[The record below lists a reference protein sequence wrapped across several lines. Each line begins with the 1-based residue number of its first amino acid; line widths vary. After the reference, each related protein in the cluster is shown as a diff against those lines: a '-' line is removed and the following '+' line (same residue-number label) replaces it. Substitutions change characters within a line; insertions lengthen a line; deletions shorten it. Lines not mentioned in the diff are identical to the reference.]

1 MRRTEEMLNAEIK
14 SKIDKLWNN
23 FWSGGISN
31 PLTVIEQISYL
42 LFIKRLDDI
51 DNANEKRAN
60 RIGRPFKSLFME
72 LTEKLKADGKF
83 EADFSWELL
92 KWSQFK
98 HLEVEKMFE
107 VVSQKVFP
115 FIKSMGGEESS
126 FTAEMKDA
134 VFMIPK
140 PSLLQESV
148 RLIDGINMDDADT
161 KGDLYEYLLSKLA
174 TSGVNGQFRTP
185 RHIIRMMVEL
195 MDPSAEDKICDPACG
210 TAGFLINSL
219 EYILEKYTRPESVF
233 TDEEGNLHNRIG
245 DMMSSEE
252 WEHFRTQM
260 FYGFDFD
267 PSMVRIASMNLMLHS
282 IDNPHIRQ
290 MDALS
295 KRYEEENKYT
305 LVLAN
310 PPFKGSIDAGDINPS
325 LAKGAKTTK
334 TELLFMKL
342 INRILDLGGRCAVIV
357 PDGVLFGSTKAHKD
371 IRKTLVEENALEGVI
386 SMPSGVFKPYAGV
399 STAVLLFTKGG
410 ETKKVWFYDMQ
421 SDGYSLDDKRN
432 KLDNDGDIPDIIEKW
447 RAIKKDNTLEPAKED
462 KWFWVEKEE
471 IVNNDYDL
479 SINKY
484 KEIEYEE
491 VIYEKPEVIL
501 DKIETLEKSILEDIA
516 AIKGMVK

>member
-1 MRRTEEMLNAEIK
+1 MLHTEIK

-51 DNANEKRAN
+51 DTTNEKMAN
-60 RIGRPFKSLFME
+60 RMGKPFKSLFME
-72 LTEKLKADGKF
+72 LSEKLKKENKIKD
-83 EADFSWELL
+83 DSNWELL

-219 EYILEKYTRPESVF
+219 EYILEKYTRSESVF
-233 TDEEGNLHNRIG
+233 TDEEGNIHNRIG
-245 DMMSSEE
+245 DMMSPKD
-252 WEHFRTQM
+252 WDHFKKDM

-267 PSMVRIASMNLMLHS
+267 ASMVRIASMNLMLHS
-282 IDNPHIRQ
+282 IDDPNVRQ
-290 MDALS
+290 MDSLS

-310 PPFKGSIDAGDINPS
+310 PPFKGSIDKEDINPS
-325 LAKGAKTTK
+325 LLKGAKTTK
-334 TELLFMKL
+334 TELLFIKL

-371 IRKTLVEENALEGVI
+371 IRKNLVEENQLEGVI

-410 ETKKVWFYDMQ
+410 ETNKVWFYDME

-432 KLDNDGDIPDIIEKW
+432 KLDTDGDIPDIIEKW
-447 RAIKKDNTLEPAKED
+447 RDIKKDNTLEPSKED
-462 KWFWVEKEE
+462 RWFWVEKEE
-471 IVNNDYDL
+471 IAGNDYDL

-491 VIYEKPEVIL
+491 VVYEKPEVIL
-501 DKIETLEKSILEDIA
+501 ERIEILEKSILENIA
-516 AIKGMVK
+516 ELKGMVK

>member
-1 MRRTEEMLNAEIK
+1 MLGIDTK

-51 DNANEKRAN
+51 DNAKEKRAN
-60 RIGRPFKSLFME
+60 RIGKPHRSLFMD
-72 LTEKLKADGKF
+72 LSEKLKEEKKLDK
-83 EADFSWELL
+83 DFNWELL

-98 HLEVEKMFE
+98 HLDVNEMFN
-107 VVSQKVFP
+107 VVSQNVFLA
-115 FIKSMGGEESS
+115 IKSMGGENSS

-140 PSLLQESV
+140 ASLLQESV

-195 MDPSAEDKICDPACG
+195 MDPSSEDKICDPACG

-233 TDEEGNLHNRIG
+233 TDEEGNLHNKIG

-252 WEHFRTQM
+252 WDHFKTEM

-267 PSMVRIASMNLMLHS
+267 PSMVRIASMNLMSHS
-282 IDNPHIRQ
+282 IDNPNIRQ
-290 MDALS
+290 LDTLS
-295 KRYEEENKYT
+295 KNYEEESKYT

-310 PPFKGSIDAGDINPS
+310 PPFKGSIDANDINAA
-325 LAKGAKTTK
+325 LNKGAKTTK

-371 IRKTLVEENALEGVI
+371 IRKNLVEENSLEGVI

-399 STAVLLFTKGG
+399 STAILLFTKGG
-410 ETKKVWFYDMQ
+410 ETNRVWFYDME
-421 SDGYSLDDKRN
+421 SDGFSLDDKRN

-447 RAIKKDNTLEPAKED
+447 RAIKKDNSIEPTKED
-462 KWFWVEKEE
+462 KWFWVAKKE
-471 IVNNDYDL
+471 IAGNGYDL

-491 VIYEKPEVIL
+491 VVYEKPEVIL
-501 DKIETLEKSILEDIA
+501 EKIEILEKSILEDIA
-516 AIKGMVK
+516 ELKGMVK

>member
-1 MRRTEEMLNAEIK
+1 MLSAEIK
-14 SKIDKLWNN
+14 SKIDKLWNS

-31 PLTVIEQISYL
+31 PLTVVEQISYL

-51 DNANEKRAN
+51 DNFNKRKAN
-60 RIGRPFKSLFME
+60 RLEKPYKSIFMN
-72 LTEKLKADGKF
+72 LTEKLKEEGKI
-83 EADFSWELL
+83 EEDFNYELL
-92 KWSQFK
+92 KWREFK
-98 HLEVEKMFE
+98 HLDVFEMFDI
-107 VVSQKVFP
+107 VSQKVFLA
-115 FIKSMGGEESS
+115 IKSMGGEDSS
-126 FTAEMKDA
+126 FTSEMKDA
-134 VFMIPK
+134 VFMVPK

-161 KGDLYEYLLSKLA
+161 KGDLYEYLLSKLS

-195 MDPSAEDKICDPACG
+195 MDPTSEDKICDPACG

-219 EYILEKYTRPESVF
+219 EYILEKYTNPESVF
-233 TDEEGNLHNRIG
+233 IDEDGVLQNRIG
-245 DMMSSEE
+245 DMLTKDE
-252 WEHFRTQM
+252 WENFKSEM

-282 IDNPHIRQ
+282 IDNPNIRQ
-290 MDALS
+290 MDTLS
-295 KRYEEENKYT
+295 KIYEEENKYT
-305 LVLAN
+305 IVLAN
-310 PPFKGSIDAGDINPS
+310 PPFKGSVDKEDINAK
-325 LAKGAKTTK
+325 LVKGAKTTK

-357 PDGVLFGSTKAHKD
+357 PDGVLFGSTKAHKE

-410 ETKKVWFYDMQ
+410 ETNKVWFYDME
-421 SDGYSLDDKRN
+421 SDGFSLDDKRN
-432 KLDNDGDIPDIIEKW
+432 KLDKDGDIPDIIEKW
-447 RAIKKDNTLEPAKED
+447 REIKKDKGVEPTKED

-471 IVNNDYDL
+471 IVENGYDL

-491 VIYEKPEVIL
+491 VVYDAPSVIL
-501 DKIETLEKSILEDIA
+501 DRIESLEKSILEEIA
-516 AIKGMVK
+516 IIREMVK

>member
-1 MRRTEEMLNAEIK
+1 MLNADTK

-42 LFIKRLDDI
+42 LFIKRLDDV
-51 DNANEKRAN
+51 DNANEKMAN
-60 RIGRPFKSLFME
+60 RIGRPFESLFI
-72 LTEKLKADGKF
+72 KLAQNLKKDGKI
-83 EADFSWELL
+83 EEDFNWELL

-98 HLEVEKMFE
+98 HLEVENMFD

-115 FIKSMGGEESS
+115 AIKSMGEENSS
-126 FTAEMKDA
+126 FTSEMKDA
-134 VFMIPK
+134 VFMVPK

-148 RLIDGINMDDADT
+148 RIIDEINMDDADT

-195 MDPSAEDKICDPACG
+195 MDPSIDDKICDPACG
-210 TAGFLINSL
+210 TAGFLINCI
-219 EYILEKYTRPESVF
+219 EYLLEKYTKPESVF
-233 TDEEGNLHNRIG
+233 TDEDGNVHKRIG
-245 DMMSSEE
+245 DMMSSKE
-252 WEHFRTQM
+252 WDYFKTNM

-267 PSMVRIASMNLMLHS
+267 PSMMRIASMNLMLHS
-282 IDNPHIRQ
+282 IDNPNVKR
-290 MDALS
+290 MDTLS
-295 KRYEEENKYT
+295 KQYEEENKYT

-310 PPFKGSIDAGDINPS
+310 PPFKGSIDAGDISSS

-357 PDGVLFGSTKAHKD
+357 PDGVLFGSTKAHKE
-371 IRKTLVEENALEGVI
+371 IRKKLVEENDLEGVI

-399 STAVLLFTKGG
+399 STAVLMFTKGG
-410 ETKKVWFYDMQ
+410 ETNKVWFYDMQ
-421 SDGYSLDDKRN
+421 SDGFSLDDKRT
-432 KLDNDGDIPDIIEKW
+432 KLENDGDIPDIIEKW
-447 RAIKKDNTLEPAKED
+447 RDAKSDKTLEPSKDD
-462 KWFWVEKEE
+462 KWFWVEKED
-471 IVNNDYDL
+471 IAQNDYDL

-484 KEIEYEE
+484 KKIEYEE
-491 VIYEKPEVIL
+491 VKYEKPEVIL
-501 DKIETLEKSILEDIA
+501 NKIEELEKDILKDVAE
-516 AIKGMVK
+516 IKGMVK

>member
-1 MRRTEEMLNAEIK
+1 MLNADIK

-51 DNANEKRAN
+51 DNANEKKAN
-60 RIGRPFKSLFME
+60 RIGRPYTSIFQEE
-72 LTEKLKADGKF
+72 LM
-83 EADFSWELL
+83 
-92 KWSQFK
+92 KWSEFK
-98 HLEVEKMFE
+98 HLDVNEMFDI
-107 VVSQKVFP
+107 VSQKVFP
-115 FIKSMGGEESS
+115 FIKSMGGEKSS

-195 MDPSAEDKICDPACG
+195 MDPTSEDKICDPACG

-233 TDEEGNLHNRIG
+233 TDEEGNLYNKIG
-245 DMMSSEE
+245 DMMTSEE
-252 WEHFRTQM
+252 WEHFKTEM

-267 PSMVRIASMNLMLHS
+267 PSMVRIASMNLMLHG
-282 IDNPHIRQ
+282 IDNPNVRQ
-290 MDALS
+290 MDSLS

-305 LVLAN
+305 LILAN
-310 PPFKGSIDAGDINPS
+310 PPFKGSIDAGDINTT
-325 LAKGAKTTK
+325 LVKGAKTTK

-357 PDGVLFGSTKAHKD
+357 PDGVLFGSTKTHKD

-399 STAVLLFTKGG
+399 STAILLFTKGG
-410 ETKKVWFYDMQ
+410 ETNKVWFYDME

-432 KLDNDGDIPDIIEKW
+432 KLDDDGDIPDIIEKW
-447 RAIKKDNTLEPAKED
+447 RAVKKDNTLEPTVKKED

-471 IVNNDYDL
+471 IADNDYDL

-491 VIYEKPEVIL
+491 VVYEKPEVIL
-501 DKIETLEKSILEDIA
+501 DKLETLEKSILEDIA
-516 AIKGMVK
+516 KLKGMVK

>member
-1 MRRTEEMLNAEIK
+1 MLNSRIK

-51 DNANEKRAN
+51 DNAKEKMAN
-60 RIGRPFKSLFME
+60 RIGKPYTSVFP
-72 LTEKLKADGKF
+72 EKLM
-83 EADFSWELL
+83 
-92 KWSQFK
+92 KWSEFK
-98 HLEVEKMFE
+98 HLDVNKMFDM
-107 VVSQKVFP
+107 VSQKVFP
-115 FIKSMGGEESS
+115 FIKNMGGKDSS

-134 VFMIPK
+134 VFMVPK

-148 RLIDGINMDDADT
+148 RIIDGINMEDADT
-161 KGDLYEYLLSKLA
+161 KGDLYEYLLSKLSV
-174 TSGVNGQFRTP
+174 SGVNGQFRTP

-195 MDPSAEDKICDPACG
+195 VDPTAEDRICDPACG

-219 EYILEKYTRPESVF
+219 EYILEKYTKPESVF
-233 TDEEGNLHNRIG
+233 KDEGGIVHRRIG

-252 WEHFRTQM
+252 WEHFRTSM

-282 IDNPHIRQ
+282 IDNPNIVQ
-290 MDALS
+290 SDSLS
-295 KRYEEENKYT
+295 KGYGEENKYT

-310 PPFKGSIDAGDINPS
+310 PPFKGSIDKEDISKS
-325 LAKGAKTTK
+325 LVKGASTKK
-334 TELLFMKL
+334 TELLFIRL

-357 PDGVLFGSTKAHKD
+357 PDGVLFGSTKAHKE
-371 IRKTLVEENALEGVI
+371 IRKNLVENNSLEAVI

-399 STAVLLFTKGG
+399 STAVLMFTKGG
-410 ETKKVWFYDMQ
+410 ETNRVWFYDMTA
-421 SDGYSLDDKRN
+421 DGFSLDDKRN
-432 KLDNDGDIPDIIEKW
+432 PVDDSDIPDIIENW
-447 RAIKKDNTLEPAKED
+447 KKVKSDRTPEPGKED
-462 KWFWVEKEE
+462 KWFWVEKKE
-471 IVNNDYDL
+471 IADNDYDL

-491 VIYEKPEVIL
+491 VEYEKPEVIL
-501 DKIETLEKSILEDIA
+501 NKIETLEKEILNDIA
-516 AIKGMVK
+516 ELKGMVK

>member
-1 MRRTEEMLNAEIK
+1 MLSAEIK
-14 SKIDKLWNN
+14 SKIDRLWNN

-51 DNANEKRAN
+51 DNAKAKRAN
-60 RIGRPFKSLFME
+60 RMEVPYTSLFKE
-72 LTEKLKADGKF
+72 LNEKLIADNKST
-83 EADFSWELL
+83 EDFNYELL
-92 KWSQFK
+92 KWSEFQ
-98 HLEVEKMFE
+98 HLDVNEMFD

-115 FIKSMGGEESS
+115 AIKMLGGAESS

-140 PSLLQESV
+140 ASLLQESV
-148 RLIDGINMDDADT
+148 RLIEGINMDDADT

-195 MDPSAEDKICDPACG
+195 MEPTSEDKICDPACG

-245 DMMSSEE
+245 DMMSNEE
-252 WEHFRTQM
+252 WDHFRKDM

-282 IDNPHIRQ
+282 IDNPNIRQ
-290 MDALS
+290 IDAMS
-295 KRYEEENKYT
+295 KAYDEENKYT

-310 PPFKGSIDAGDINPS
+310 PPFKGSIDANDINPT
-325 LAKGAKTTK
+325 LTKGAKTTK

-357 PDGVLFGSTKAHKD
+357 PDGVLFGSSKAHKD
-371 IRKTLVEENALEGVI
+371 IRKALVEENALEGVI

-399 STAVLLFTKGG
+399 STAILIFTKGG
-410 ETKKVWFYDMQ
+410 ETDKVWFYAMQ
-421 SDGYSLDDKRN
+421 SDGFSLDDKRN

-447 RAIKKDNTLEPAKED
+447 KAIKENNNLEPAKED
-462 KWFWVEKEE
+462 KWFWVDKEE
-471 IVNNDYDL
+471 ILGNDYDL

-491 VIYEKPEVIL
+491 VVYEKPAVIL
-501 DKIETLEKSILEDIA
+501 SKLEELENTILQDISEL
-516 AIKGMVK
+516 KGMVK

>member
-1 MRRTEEMLNAEIK
+1 MLTADIK
-14 SKIDKLWNN
+14 SKIDKLWNG

-60 RIGRPFKSLFME
+60 RTGRSHKSVFEDYFK
-72 LTEKLKADGKF
+72 KLKEEKKL
-83 EADFSWELL
+83 EIDFNWELL
-92 KWSQFK
+92 KWSEFR
-98 HLEVEKMFE
+98 HLDVNEMFDI
-107 VVSQKVFP
+107 VSQKVFP
-115 FIKSMGGEESS
+115 FIKNMGGEESS

-185 RHIIRMMVEL
+185 RHIIRLMVEL
-195 MDPSAEDKICDPACG
+195 MDPTAEDKICDPACG

-219 EYILEKYTRPESVF
+219 EYILEKYTREESVF
-233 TDEEGNLHNRIG
+233 NDEEGNLHNRIG
-245 DMMSSEE
+245 DMMSNEE
-252 WEHFRTQM
+252 WEHFRNDM
-260 FYGFDFD
+260 FYAFDFD

-282 IDNPHIRQ
+282 IDNPNVRQ

-310 PPFKGSIDAGDINPS
+310 PPFKGSIDEADINTTLS
-325 LAKGAKTTK
+325 KGAKTTK

-342 INRILDLGGRCAVIV
+342 INRVLDLGGRCAVIV

-371 IRKTLVEENALEGVI
+371 IRKSLVEENALEGVI

-399 STAVLLFTKGG
+399 STAILLFTKGG
-410 ETKKVWFYDMQ
+410 ETNKVWFYDME

-432 KLDNDGDIPDIIEKW
+432 KYDNDGDIPDIIEKW
-447 RAIKKDNTLEPAKED
+447 RAVKKDNTLDPTKED

-471 IVNNDYDL
+471 IANNDYDL

-491 VIYEKPEVIL
+491 VVYEKPEVIL
-501 DKIETLEKSILEDIA
+501 DKIEALEKSILEDIT

>member
-1 MRRTEEMLNAEIK
+1 MLSAEIK
-14 SKIDKLWNN
+14 SKIDRLWNN

-51 DNANEKRAN
+51 DNAKVKRAN
-60 RIGRPFKSLFME
+60 RMEVPYTSLFKD
-72 LTEKLKADGKF
+72 LNDKLIADNKSTY
-83 EADFSWELL
+83 DFNYELL
-92 KWSQFK
+92 KWSEFQ
-98 HLEVEKMFE
+98 HLDVNEMFD

-115 FIKSMGGEESS
+115 AIKMLGGAESS

-148 RLIDGINMDDADT
+148 RLIEGINMDDADT

-195 MDPSAEDKICDPACG
+195 MDPTSEDKICDPACG

-245 DMMSSEE
+245 DMMSNEE
-252 WEHFRTQM
+252 WDHFRKDM

-282 IDNPHIRQ
+282 IDNPNIRQ
-290 MDALS
+290 IDAMS
-295 KRYEEENKYT
+295 KAYDEENKYT

-310 PPFKGSIDAGDINPS
+310 PPFKGSIDANDINPT
-325 LAKGAKTTK
+325 LTKGAKTTK

-357 PDGVLFGSTKAHKD
+357 PDGVLFGSSKAHKD
-371 IRKTLVEENALEGVI
+371 IRKALVEENALEGVI

-399 STAVLLFTKGG
+399 STAILIFTKAG
-410 ETKKVWFYDMQ
+410 ETDKVWFYDMQ
-421 SDGYSLDDKRN
+421 SDGFSLDDKRN

-447 RAIKKDNTLEPAKED
+447 KAIKENNNLEPAKED
-462 KWFWVEKEE
+462 KWFWVGKEE
-471 IVNNDYDL
+471 ISGNDYDL

-491 VIYEKPEVIL
+491 VVYEKPAVIL
-501 DKIETLEKSILEDIA
+501 SKLEELENSILQDVESL
-516 AIKGMVK
+516 KGMVK

>member
-1 MRRTEEMLNAEIK
+1 MLNADIK

-51 DNANEKRAN
+51 DNANEKKAN
-60 RIGRPFKSLFME
+60 RMGRAYTSIFPEE
-72 LTEKLKADGKF
+72 LM
-83 EADFSWELL
+83 
-92 KWSQFK
+92 KWSEFK
-98 HLEVEKMFE
+98 HLDVNEMFE
-107 VVSQKVFP
+107 LVSQKVFP

-148 RLIDGINMDDADT
+148 RLIDGINMDDVDT

-195 MDPSAEDKICDPACG
+195 MDPSSEDKICDPACG
-210 TAGFLINSL
+210 TAGFLISSL

-233 TDEEGNLHNRIG
+233 TDEEGNLYNKIG
-245 DMMSSEE
+245 DMMTSEE
-252 WEHFRTQM
+252 WKYFKTEM

-282 IDNPHIRQ
+282 IDNPNVRQ
-290 MDALS
+290 MDSLS

-310 PPFKGSIDAGDINPS
+310 PPFKGSVDKGDINPT
-325 LAKGAKTTK
+325 LVKGAKTTK
-334 TELLFMKL
+334 TELLYMKL

-357 PDGVLFGSTKAHKD
+357 PDGVLFGSTKAHKE
-371 IRKTLVEENALEGVI
+371 IRRTLVEENALEGVI

-399 STAVLLFTKGG
+399 STAILLFTKGG
-410 ETKKVWFYDMQ
+410 ETNKVWFYDME

-432 KLDNDGDIPDIIEKW
+432 KLDDDGDIPDIIEKW
-447 RAIKKDNTLEPAKED
+447 RAIKKDNTLESTKED

-471 IVNNDYDL
+471 IADNDYDL

-491 VIYEKPEVIL
+491 VVYEKPEVIL
-501 DKIETLEKSILEDIA
+501 DKIETLEKLILEDIA
-516 AIKGMVK
+516 ELKGMVK

>member
-1 MRRTEEMLNAEIK
+1 MLSADIK

-51 DNANEKRAN
+51 DDANEKRSN
-60 RIGRPFKSLFME
+60 RIQKSYTSIFPEE
-72 LTEKLKADGKF
+72 LM
-83 EADFSWELL
+83 
-92 KWSQFK
+92 KWSEFR
-98 HLEVEKMFE
+98 HLDVNDMFNI
-107 VVSQKVFP
+107 VSQKVFP

-161 KGDLYEYLLSKLA
+161 KGDLYEYLLSKLS

-195 MDPSAEDKICDPACG
+195 MDPSCEDKICDPACG

-233 TDEEGNLHNRIG
+233 TDEEGHVHNRIG
-245 DMMSSEE
+245 DMMSNEE
-252 WEHFRTQM
+252 WEHFRSEM

-282 IDNPHIRQ
+282 LDNPNVIQ

-305 LVLAN
+305 LILAN
-310 PPFKGSIDAGDINPS
+310 PPFKGSIDEGDINAT
-325 LAKGAKTTK
+325 LVKGSKTTK

-357 PDGVLFGSTKAHKD
+357 PDGVLFGSTKAHKE

-410 ETKKVWFYDMQ
+410 ETNKVWFYDME
-421 SDGYSLDDKRN
+421 SDGFSLDDKRN

-447 RAIKKDNTLEPAKED
+447 REVKKDSSIEPTKED
-462 KWFWVEKEE
+462 KWFWVEKED
-471 IVNNDYDL
+471 ITSNDYDL
-479 SINKY
+479 LINKY

-491 VIYEKPEVIL
+491 VVYEKPEVIL
-501 DKIETLEKSILEDIA
+501 NKLEELEKSILGDIA
-516 AIKGMVK
+516 ELKGMVK

>member
-1 MRRTEEMLNAEIK
+1 MLNAEIK
-14 SKIDKLWNN
+14 GKIDRLWNN

-60 RIGRPFKSLFME
+60 RIGRPFKSLFTD
-72 LTEKLKADGKF
+72 LTEKLKENGKV
-83 EADFSWELL
+83 EDNFSPELL

-98 HLEVEKMFE
+98 HLEVEKMFDI
-107 VVSQKVFP
+107 VSQRVFP
-115 FIKSMGGEESS
+115 AIKLMGGEDSS

-148 RLIDGINMDDADT
+148 RIIDGINMDDADT
-161 KGDLYEYLLSKLA
+161 KGELYEYLLSKLSIA
-174 TSGVNGQFRTP
+174 GINGQFRTP
-185 RHIIRMMVEL
+185 RHILRMMVEL
-195 MDPSAEDKICDPACG
+195 MDPSIDDKICDPACG

-219 EYILEKYTRPESVF
+219 EYILEKYTRSESVF
-233 TDEEGNLHNRIG
+233 IDEEGNLHNKIG
-245 DMMSSEE
+245 DMMSDEE
-252 WEHFRTQM
+252 WEHFRTNM

-267 PSMVRIASMNLMLHS
+267 PSMVRISSMNIMLHG
-282 IDNPHIRQ
+282 IDNPNVRQ
-290 MDALS
+290 MDSLS

-305 LVLAN
+305 VVLAN
-310 PPFKGSIDAGDINPS
+310 PPFKGNIDEGDIHPTLS
-325 LAKGAKTTK
+325 KGAKTTK
-334 TELLFMKL
+334 TELLYMKL

-371 IRKTLVEENALEGVI
+371 IRKALVEENALEGVI

-410 ETKKVWFYDMQ
+410 ETNKVWFYDME
-421 SDGYSLDDKRN
+421 SDGFSLDDKRN

-447 RAIKKDNTLEPAKED
+447 RAVNMDKSLEPAKED
-462 KWFWVEKEE
+462 KWFWVEKDE
-471 IVNNDYDL
+471 IVGNDYDL

-491 VIYEKPEVIL
+491 VVYEKPEVIL
-501 DKIETLEKSILEDIA
+501 DRIEQLERSILEDIA
-516 AIKGMVK
+516 ALKEMVK

>member
-1 MRRTEEMLNAEIK
+1 LLSSEIK

-51 DNANEKRAN
+51 DNAAEKRAN
-60 RIGRPFKSLFME
+60 RIGRPYKSLFME
-72 LTEKLKADGKF
+72 LSEKLKEEGKIEKNF
-83 EADFSWELL
+83 NWELL

-98 HLEVEKMFE
+98 HLEVGKMFDI
-107 VVSQKVFP
+107 VSQKVFL

-161 KGDLYEYLLSKLA
+161 KGDLYEYLLSKLS

-210 TAGFLINSL
+210 TAGFLVNSL
-219 EYILEKYTRPESVF
+219 EYILEKYTKPESRF
-233 TDEEGNLHNRIG
+233 TDEEGNRHHRIG
-245 DMMSSEE
+245 DMMSNEE
-252 WEHFRTQM
+252 WEHFRTNM

-282 IDNPHIRQ
+282 IDNPNVRQ
-290 MDALS
+290 KDTLS
-295 KRYEEENKYT
+295 KGYDEENKYT

-310 PPFKGSIDAGDINPS
+310 PPFKGSIDSGDINKT
-325 LAKGAKTTK
+325 LDKGANTTK

-357 PDGVLFGSTKAHKD
+357 PDGVLFGSTKAHKE
-371 IRKTLVEENALEGVI
+371 IRQAIVEENSLEGII

-399 STAVLLFTKGG
+399 STAILLFTKGG
-410 ETKKVWFYDMQ
+410 MTDKVWFYDME
-421 SDGYSLDDKRN
+421 SDGFSLDDKRN
-432 KLDNDGDIPDIIEKW
+432 KLDNDGDIPDIIKSW
-447 RAIKKDNTLEPAKED
+447 RAIKKDNSLEPGKDD
-462 KWFWVEKEE
+462 KWFWVDKEK
-471 IVNNDYDL
+471 IAANDYDL

-491 VIYEKPEVIL
+491 VQYEKPEVIL
-501 DKIETLEKSILEDIA
+501 AKIEALELEILKDIA
-516 AIKGMVK
+516 ELKGMVK

>member
-1 MRRTEEMLNAEIK
+1 MLHTEIK

-51 DNANEKRAN
+51 DTTNEKMAN
-60 RIGRPFKSLFME
+60 RMGKPFKSLFME
-72 LTEKLKADGKF
+72 LSEKLKKENKIKD
-83 EADFSWELL
+83 DSNWELL

-219 EYILEKYTRPESVF
+219 EYILEKYTRSESVF
-233 TDEEGNLHNRIG
+233 TDEEGNIHNRIG
-245 DMMSSEE
+245 DMMSPKD
-252 WEHFRTQM
+252 WDHFKKDM

-267 PSMVRIASMNLMLHS
+267 ASMVRIASMNLMLHS
-282 IDNPHIRQ
+282 IDDPNVRQ
-290 MDALS
+290 MDSLS

-310 PPFKGSIDAGDINPS
+310 PPFKGSIDKEDINPS
-325 LAKGAKTTK
+325 LLKGAKTTK
-334 TELLFMKL
+334 TELLFIKL

-371 IRKTLVEENALEGVI
+371 IRKNLVEENQLEGVI

-410 ETKKVWFYDMQ
+410 ETNKVWFYDME

-432 KLDNDGDIPDIIEKW
+432 KLDTDGDIPDIIEKW
-447 RAIKKDNTLEPAKED
+447 RDIKKDNTLEPSKED
-462 KWFWVEKEE
+462 RWFWVEKEE
-471 IVNNDYDL
+471 IAGNDYDL

-501 DKIETLEKSILEDIA
+501 EKIEALEKSILEDIA
-516 AIKGMVK
+516 ELKGMVK

>member
-1 MRRTEEMLNAEIK
+1 MLNSETK

-51 DNANEKRAN
+51 DNTNEKRAN
-60 RIGRPFKSLFME
+60 RIGKAFTSVFPEE
-72 LTEKLKADGKF
+72 LM
-83 EADFSWELL
+83 
-92 KWSQFK
+92 KWSNFK
-98 HLEVEKMFE
+98 HLDVNEMFDI
-107 VVSQKVFP
+107 VAQKVFP
-115 FIKSMGGEESS
+115 FIKTMGGENSS
-126 FTAEMKDA
+126 FTTEMKDA

-148 RLIDGINMDDADT
+148 RIIDGINMEDADT

-174 TSGVNGQFRTP
+174 VSGVNGQFRTP

-195 MDPSAEDKICDPACG
+195 MNPCAEDKICDPACG
-210 TAGFLINSL
+210 TAGFLVSSL
-219 EYILEKYTRPESVF
+219 EYILEKYTKPESIF
-233 TDEEGNLHNRIG
+233 TDEEGVVHNKIG

-252 WEHFRTQM
+252 WEHFRTSM

-282 IDNPHIRQ
+282 IDNPNMVQ
-290 MDALS
+290 NDTLS

-310 PPFKGSIDAGDINPS
+310 PPFKGSIDKGDISKS
-325 LAKGAKTTK
+325 LAAGASTTK

-371 IRKTLVEENALEGVI
+371 IRKNLIENNALEGVI

-399 STAVLLFTKGG
+399 STAVLMFTKGG
-410 ETKKVWFYDMQ
+410 ETEKVWFYDMTA
-421 SDGYSLDDKRN
+421 DGFSLDDKRN
-432 KLDNDGDIPDIIEKW
+432 PIDDSDIPNIIESWKKV
-447 RAIKKDNTLEPAKED
+447 KKDKGLEPVKED
-462 KWFWVEKEE
+462 KWFWVEKEQITE
-471 IVNNDYDL
+471 NDYDL

-491 VIYEKPEVIL
+491 VVYEKPEVIL
-501 DKIETLEKSILEDIA
+501 DKIEALEKKILRNIDEL
-516 AIKGMVK
+516 KGMVK

>member
-1 MRRTEEMLNAEIK
+1 MLSADIK

-60 RIGRPFKSLFME
+60 RISRPYNSIFPEE
-72 LTEKLKADGKF
+72 LM
-83 EADFSWELL
+83 
-92 KWSQFK
+92 KWSEFRY
-98 HLEVEKMFE
+98 LDVNEMFDI
-107 VVSQKVFP
+107 VSQKVFP
-115 FIKSMGGEESS
+115 FIKNMGGEESS

-140 PSLLQESV
+140 ASLLQESV

-195 MDPSAEDKICDPACG
+195 MDPSSEDKICDPACG

-219 EYILEKYTRPESVF
+219 EYILEKYTNPDSVF
-233 TDEEGNLHNRIG
+233 TDEEGTLHNRIG
-245 DMMSSEE
+245 DMMTPEE
-252 WEHFRTQM
+252 WERFRTEM

-282 IDNPHIRQ
+282 IDNPNVRQ
-290 MDALS
+290 MDTMS
-295 KRYEEENKYT
+295 KAYEEENKYT

-310 PPFKGSIDAGDINPS
+310 PPFKGSIDAGDINPT

-371 IRKTLVEENALEGVI
+371 IRQSLVEQNALEGVI

-410 ETKKVWFYDMQ
+410 ETNRVWFYDMQ
-421 SDGYSLDDKRN
+421 SDGFTLDDKRN

-447 RAIKKDNTLEPAKED
+447 RAIKKDNTIEPTKED

-471 IVNNDYDL
+471 IAKSGYDL

-491 VIYEKPEVIL
+491 VVYEKPEVIL
-501 DKIETLEKSILEDIA
+501 EKIEALEKSILEDIA
-516 AIKGMVK
+516 VIKGMVK

>member
-1 MRRTEEMLNAEIK
+1 MLNSRIK

-51 DNANEKRAN
+51 DNAKEKMAN
-60 RIGRPFKSLFME
+60 RIGKPYTSVFP
-72 LTEKLKADGKF
+72 EKLM
-83 EADFSWELL
+83 
-92 KWSQFK
+92 KWSEFK
-98 HLEVEKMFE
+98 HLDVNKMFDM
-107 VVSQKVFP
+107 VSQKVFP
-115 FIKSMGGEESS
+115 FIKNMGGKNSS

-134 VFMIPK
+134 VFMVPK

-148 RLIDGINMDDADT
+148 RIIDGINMEDADT
-161 KGDLYEYLLSKLA
+161 KGDLYEYLLSKLSV
-174 TSGVNGQFRTP
+174 SGVNGQFRTP

-195 MDPSAEDKICDPACG
+195 VDPTAEDRICDPACG

-219 EYILEKYTRPESVF
+219 EYILEKYTKPESVF
-233 TDEEGNLHNRIG
+233 KDEGGIVHRRIG

-252 WEHFRTQM
+252 WEHFRTSM

-282 IDNPHIRQ
+282 IDNPNIVQ
-290 MDALS
+290 SDSLS
-295 KRYEEENKYT
+295 KRYGEENKYT

-310 PPFKGSIDAGDINPS
+310 PPFKGSIDKEDISKS
-325 LAKGAKTTK
+325 LVKGASTKK
-334 TELLFMKL
+334 TELLFIRL

-357 PDGVLFGSTKAHKD
+357 PDGVLFGSTKAHKE
-371 IRKTLVEENALEGVI
+371 IRKNLVENNSLEAVI

-399 STAVLLFTKGG
+399 STAVLMFTKGG
-410 ETKKVWFYDMQ
+410 ETNRVWFYDMTA
-421 SDGYSLDDKRN
+421 DGFSLDDKRN
-432 KLDNDGDIPDIIEKW
+432 PVDDSDIPDIIENW
-447 RAIKKDNTLEPAKED
+447 KKVKSDRTPEPGKED
-462 KWFWVEKEE
+462 KWFWVEKKE
-471 IVNNDYDL
+471 IADNDYDL

-491 VIYEKPEVIL
+491 VEYEKPEVIL
-501 DKIETLEKSILEDIA
+501 NKIETLEKEILNDIA
-516 AIKGMVK
+516 ELKGMVK

>member
-1 MRRTEEMLNAEIK
+1 MLSSDIK

-60 RIGRPFKSLFME
+60 RIGKSFKSLFME
-72 LTEKLKADGKF
+72 LSEKLKEEGKLNN
-83 EADFSWELL
+83 DFNWELL

-98 HLEVEKMFE
+98 HLEVEKMFD
-107 VVSQKVFP
+107 VVSQKVFL

-195 MDPSAEDKICDPACG
+195 TDPSAEDKICDPACG

-219 EYILEKYTRPESVF
+219 EYILEKYTRPENVF
-233 TDEEGNLHNRIG
+233 TDEEGTVHNRIG
-245 DMMSSEE
+245 DMMNSEE
-252 WEHFRTQM
+252 WEHFRKEM

-282 IDNPHIRQ
+282 IDNPNVRQ
-290 MDALS
+290 MDSLS
-295 KRYEEENKYT
+295 KRYEEESKYT

-310 PPFKGSIDAGDINPS
+310 PPFKGSIDAGDINPT
-325 LAKGAKTTK
+325 LTKGAKTTK

-371 IRKTLVEENALEGVI
+371 IRKTLVEENALEGII

-399 STAVLLFTKGG
+399 STAILMFTKGG
-410 ETKKVWFYDMQ
+410 ETNKVWFYDME

-432 KLDNDGDIPDIIEKW
+432 KLDNNGDIPDIIEKW

-462 KWFWVEKEE
+462 KWFWVDKEE
-471 IVNNDYDL
+471 IAQNDYDL

-491 VIYEKPEVIL
+491 VVYEKPEVIL
-501 DKIETLEKSILEDIA
+501 EKIETLEKSILEDIA
-516 AIKGMVK
+516 ALKGMVK

>member
-1 MRRTEEMLNAEIK
+1 MLSADIK
-14 SKIDKLWNN
+14 SKIDKLWNG

-51 DNANEKRAN
+51 DNASEKRAN
-60 RIGRPFKSLFME
+60 RIGRPYKSVFKE
-72 LTEKLKADGKF
+72 HCEKLKEENKIETSF
-83 EADFSWELL
+83 NWELL

-98 HLEVEKMFE
+98 HLEVEKMFD

-134 VFMIPK
+134 VFMVPK

-195 MDPSAEDKICDPACG
+195 MDPTSEDRICDPACG
-210 TAGFLINSL
+210 TAGFVINSL
-219 EYILEKYTRPESVF
+219 EYILEKYTRAESVF
-233 TDEEGNLHNRIG
+233 TDEEGSLHNKIG
-245 DMMSSEE
+245 DMMSNEE
-252 WEHFRTQM
+252 WEHFRNDM

-267 PSMVRIASMNLMLHS
+267 PSMVRIASMNMMLHS
-282 IDNPHIRQ
+282 IDNPNVRQ
-290 MDALS
+290 MDAMS

-310 PPFKGSIDAGDINPS
+310 PPFKGSIDEGDINPT

-371 IRKTLVEENALEGVI
+371 IRRNLVEDNALEGVI

-399 STAVLLFTKGG
+399 STAILMFTKGG
-410 ETKKVWFYDMQ
+410 ETNKVWFYDMQ
-421 SDGYSLDDKRN
+421 SDGFSLDDKRN

-447 RAIKKDNTLEPAKED
+447 RAIKKDNTLESTKED
-462 KWFWVEKEE
+462 KWFWVEKED
-471 IVNNDYDL
+471 IVGNGYDL

-501 DKIETLEKSILEDIA
+501 DKIEALEKSILEDIA
-516 AIKGMVK
+516 ELKGMVK

>member
-1 MRRTEEMLNAEIK
+1 MLSSEIK

-51 DNANEKRAN
+51 DNVNEKRAN
-60 RIGRPFKSLFME
+60 RIGRAYKSIFPEE
-72 LTEKLKADGKF
+72 LM
-83 EADFSWELL
+83 
-92 KWSQFK
+92 KWSEFR
-98 HLEVEKMFE
+98 HLDVNEMFDI
-107 VVSQKVFP
+107 VSQKVFP
-115 FIKSMGGEESS
+115 FIKNMGGEESS
-126 FTAEMKDA
+126 FTAEMRDA

-174 TSGVNGQFRTP
+174 ISGVNGQFRTP

-195 MDPSAEDKICDPACG
+195 MDPSCEDKICDPACG
-210 TAGFLINSL
+210 TAGFLINSI
-219 EYILEKYTRPESVF
+219 EYILEKYTNPDSVF

-245 DMMSSEE
+245 DMMTPEE
-252 WEHFRTQM
+252 WEHFRTEM

-267 PSMVRIASMNLMLHS
+267 PSMVRIASMNLMIHS
-282 IDNPHIRQ
+282 IDNPNVRQ
-290 MDALS
+290 MDSLS

-310 PPFKGSIDAGDINPS
+310 PPFKGNIDAGDINPT

-334 TELLFMKL
+334 TELLYMKL

-371 IRKTLVEENALEGVI
+371 IRKSLVEENALEGVI

-399 STAVLLFTKGG
+399 STAILIFTKGG
-410 ETKKVWFYDMQ
+410 ETNKVWFYDMQ
-421 SDGYSLDDKRN
+421 SDGFSLDDKRT
-432 KLDNDGDIPDIIEKW
+432 KLDTDGDIPDIIEKW
-447 RAIKKDNTLEPAKED
+447 RAIKKDNSIEPTKED
-462 KWFWVEKEE
+462 KWFWVEKGD
-471 IVNNDYDL
+471 IANNDYDL

-491 VIYEKPEVIL
+491 VVYDAPMVIF
-501 DKIETLEKSILEDIA
+501 DRIQELEKDIVLGLDELKRM
-516 AIKGMVK
+516 IEG

>member
-1 MRRTEEMLNAEIK
+1 MLNAEIK
-14 SKIDKLWNN
+14 SKIDKLWNG

-60 RIGRPFKSLFME
+60 RIGRPHSSTFKE
-72 LTEKLKADGKF
+72 LNHKLNEKNNDENSNF
-83 EADFSWELL
+83 NWELL
-92 KWSQFK
+92 KWSNFK

-115 FIKSMGGEESS
+115 AIKLMGGEKSS

-140 PSLLQESV
+140 SSLLQESV
-148 RLIDGINMDDADT
+148 RIIDGINMDDADT

-195 MDPSAEDKICDPACG
+195 MDPTSEDKICDPACG

-219 EYILEKYTRPESVF
+219 EYILEKYTRPESIF
-233 TDEEGNLHNRIG
+233 KDEEGILHNRIG
-245 DMMSSEE
+245 DMMSNEE
-252 WEHFRTQM
+252 WEHFRNDM
-260 FYGFDFD
+260 FYAFDFD

-282 IDNPHIRQ
+282 IDNPNVRQ
-290 MDALS
+290 MDAMS

-310 PPFKGSIDAGDINPS
+310 PPFKGSIDENDINPT

-371 IRKTLVEENALEGVI
+371 IRKNLVEENALEGVI

-399 STAVLLFTKGG
+399 STAILIFTKGG
-410 ETKKVWFYDMQ
+410 ETNKVWFYDMQ
-421 SDGYSLDDKRN
+421 SDGFSLDDKRN
-432 KLDNDGDIPDIIEKW
+432 KLDDDGDIPDIIKKW
-447 RAIKKDNTLEPAKED
+447 KAIKVDKTIEPTKED
-462 KWFWVEKEE
+462 KWFWVDKDK
-471 IVNNDYDL
+471 IASNGYDL

-484 KEIEYEE
+484 KEVEYEE
-491 VIYEKPEVIL
+491 VAYDAPSI
-501 DKIETLEKSILEDIA
+501 ILERIESLEEE
-516 AIKGMVK
+516 ITQGLKKLKVMLEV

>member
-1 MRRTEEMLNAEIK
+1 MLSADIK
-14 SKIDKLWNN
+14 SKIDKLWNG

-51 DNANEKRAN
+51 DNAGERRAN
-60 RIGRPFKSLFME
+60 RTGRPYKSLFMDAS
-72 LTEKLKADGKF
+72 EKLKEEGKIA
-83 EADFSWELL
+83 ADFNSELL

-98 HLEVEKMFE
+98 HLEVEKMFD

-126 FTAEMKDA
+126 FTAEMRDA
-134 VFMIPK
+134 VFMVPK

-148 RLIDGINMDDADT
+148 RLIDGINMDDSDT
-161 KGDLYEYLLSKLA
+161 KGDLYEYLLSKLS

-195 MDPSAEDKICDPACG
+195 MNPTSEDKICDPACG

-219 EYILEKYTRPESVF
+219 EYILEKYTKPESVF
-233 TDEEGNLHNRIG
+233 TDEEGTLHNRIG
-245 DMMSSEE
+245 DMMTSRE
-252 WEHFRTQM
+252 WEHFRTEM
-260 FYGFDFD
+260 FYAFDFD

-282 IDNPHIRQ
+282 IDNPNVRQ
-290 MDALS
+290 MDSLS

-310 PPFKGSIDAGDINPS
+310 PPFKGSIDEGDINPTLS
-325 LAKGAKTTK
+325 KGEKTTK
-334 TELLFMKL
+334 TELLFIKL

-357 PDGVLFGSTKAHKD
+357 PDGVLFGSTKAHKE
-371 IRKTLVEENALEGVI
+371 IRKNLVEKNALEGVI

-399 STAVLLFTKGG
+399 STAILLFTKGG

-421 SDGYSLDDKRN
+421 SDGFSLDDKRN

-447 RAIKKDNTLEPAKED
+447 RTIKEDNTIEPTKED
-462 KWFWVEKEE
+462 KWFWVRKKE
-471 IVNNDYDL
+471 IVGNDYDL

-491 VIYEKPEVIL
+491 VVYEKPEVIL
-501 DKIETLEKSILEDIA
+501 EKIEELEKSILEDIA
-516 AIKGMVK
+516 VIRGMVK

>member
-1 MRRTEEMLNAEIK
+1 MLSAEIK
-14 SKIDKLWNN
+14 SKIDRLWNN

-51 DNANEKRAN
+51 DNAKAKRAN
-60 RIGRPFKSLFME
+60 RMEVPYTSLFKD
-72 LTEKLKADGKF
+72 LNDKLIADNKSTY
-83 EADFSWELL
+83 DFNYELL
-92 KWSQFK
+92 KWSEFQ
-98 HLEVEKMFE
+98 HLDVNEMFD

-115 FIKSMGGEESS
+115 AIKMLGGTDSS

-148 RLIDGINMDDADT
+148 RLIEGINMDDADT

-195 MDPSAEDKICDPACG
+195 MDPTSEDKICDPACG

-245 DMMSSEE
+245 DMMSNEE
-252 WEHFRTQM
+252 WDHFRKDM

-282 IDNPHIRQ
+282 IDNPNIRQ
-290 MDALS
+290 IDAMS
-295 KRYEEENKYT
+295 KAYDEENKYT

-310 PPFKGSIDAGDINPS
+310 PPFKGSIDANDINPT
-325 LAKGAKTTK
+325 LTKGAKTTK

-357 PDGVLFGSTKAHKD
+357 PDGVLFGSSKAHKD
-371 IRKTLVEENALEGVI
+371 IRKALVEENALEGVI

-399 STAVLLFTKGG
+399 STAILIFTKAG
-410 ETKKVWFYDMQ
+410 ETDKVWFYDMQ
-421 SDGYSLDDKRN
+421 SDGFSLDDKRN

-447 RAIKKDNTLEPAKED
+447 KAIKENNNLEPAKED
-462 KWFWVEKEE
+462 KWFWVGKEE
-471 IVNNDYDL
+471 ILGNDYDL

-491 VIYEKPEVIL
+491 VVYEKPAVIL
-501 DKIETLEKSILEDIA
+501 SKLEELENSILQDVESL
-516 AIKGMVK
+516 KGMVK

>member
-1 MRRTEEMLNAEIK
+1 MLNSEIK

-51 DNANEKRAN
+51 DNSNEKRAN
-60 RIGRPFKSLFME
+60 RIGRPFKSIFPEE
-72 LTEKLKADGKF
+72 LM
-83 EADFSWELL
+83 
-92 KWSQFK
+92 KWSEFK
-98 HLEVEKMFE
+98 HLDVNEMFDI
-107 VVSQKVFP
+107 VSQKVFP

-140 PSLLQESV
+140 ASLLQESI

-185 RHIIRMMVEL
+185 RHIIRMMVEI
-195 MDPSAEDKICDPACG
+195 MDPSSEDKICDPACG

-219 EYILEKYTRPESVF
+219 EYLLEKYTREESIF
-233 TDEEGNLHNRIG
+233 KDEEGILHNRIG
-245 DMMSSEE
+245 DMMSNEE
-252 WEHFRTQM
+252 WEHFRNNM

-267 PSMVRIASMNLMLHS
+267 ASMVRIASMNLMLHS
-282 IDNPHIRQ
+282 IDNPNIRQ
-290 MDALS
+290 MDTLS
-295 KRYEEENKYT
+295 KNFEEESKYT

-310 PPFKGSIDAGDINPS
+310 PPFKGSIDKNDINPT

-334 TELLFMKL
+334 TELLYMKL

-357 PDGVLFGSTKAHKD
+357 PDGVLFGSTKAHKE
-371 IRKTLVEENALEGVI
+371 IRKELVEENALEGVI

-399 STAVLLFTKGG
+399 STAILIFTKGG
-410 ETKKVWFYDMQ
+410 ETNKVWFYDMQ
-421 SDGYSLDDKRN
+421 SDGFSLDDKRT

-447 RAIKKDNTLEPAKED
+447 RAIKKDNTLESTKED
-462 KWFWVEKEE
+462 KWFWVEKQE
-471 IVNNDYDL
+471 IADNDYDL

-491 VIYEKPEVIL
+491 VVYEKPEVIL
-501 DKIETLEKSILEDIA
+501 EKIETLEKSILEDIA
-516 AIKGMVK
+516 VIKGMVK

>member
-1 MRRTEEMLNAEIK
+1 MLSAEIK
-14 SKIDKLWNN
+14 SKIDRLWNN

-51 DNANEKRAN
+51 DNAKAKRAN
-60 RIGRPFKSLFME
+60 RMEVPYTSLFKE
-72 LTEKLKADGKF
+72 LNEKLVADNKST
-83 EADFSWELL
+83 EDFDYELL
-92 KWSQFK
+92 KWSEFQ
-98 HLEVEKMFE
+98 HLDVNEMFD
-107 VVSQKVFP
+107 VVSQKVFHA
-115 FIKSMGGEESS
+115 IKMLGGAESS

-148 RLIDGINMDDADT
+148 RLIEGINMDDSDT

-195 MDPSAEDKICDPACG
+195 MDPTAEDKICDPACG

-245 DMMSSEE
+245 DMMSNEE
-252 WEHFRTQM
+252 WEHFRTDM

-282 IDNPHIRQ
+282 IDDPNVRQ
-290 MDALS
+290 MDAMS
-295 KRYEEENKYT
+295 KAYDEENKYT

-310 PPFKGSIDAGDINPS
+310 PPFKGSIDANDINPT
-325 LAKGAKTTK
+325 LTKGAKTTK

-371 IRKTLVEENALEGVI
+371 IRKALVEENDLEGVI

-399 STAVLLFTKGG
+399 STAILIFTKGG
-410 ETKKVWFYDMQ
+410 ETDKVWFYDMQ
-421 SDGYSLDDKRN
+421 SDGFSLDDKRN
-432 KLDNDGDIPDIIEKW
+432 KLDNDGDIPNIIERWK
-447 RAIKKDNTLEPAKED
+447 AIKKDNTIEPTKDD
-462 KWFWVEKEE
+462 KWFWVGKEE
-471 IVNNDYDL
+471 IASNEYDL

-484 KEIEYEE
+484 KQVEYEE
-491 VIYEKPEVIL
+491 VVYDAPRVIL
-501 DKIETLEKSILEDIA
+501 ERVENLEVEISKGILEL
-516 AIKGMVK
+516 KGMLEV

>member
-1 MRRTEEMLNAEIK
+1 MLHTEIK

-51 DNANEKRAN
+51 DTTNEKMAN
-60 RIGRPFKSLFME
+60 RMGKPFKSLFME
-72 LTEKLKADGKF
+72 LSEKLKKENKIKD
-83 EADFSWELL
+83 DSNWELL

-219 EYILEKYTRPESVF
+219 EYILEKYTRSESVF
-233 TDEEGNLHNRIG
+233 TDEEGNIHNRIG
-245 DMMSSEE
+245 DMMIPKD
-252 WEHFRTQM
+252 WDHFKKDM

-267 PSMVRIASMNLMLHS
+267 ASMVRIASMNLMLHS
-282 IDNPHIRQ
+282 IDDPNVRQ
-290 MDALS
+290 MDSLS

-310 PPFKGSIDAGDINPS
+310 PPFKGSIDKEDINPS
-325 LAKGAKTTK
+325 LLKGAKTTK
-334 TELLFMKL
+334 TELLFIKL

-371 IRKTLVEENALEGVI
+371 IRKNLVEENQLEGVI

-410 ETKKVWFYDMQ
+410 ETNKVWFYDME

-432 KLDNDGDIPDIIEKW
+432 KLDTDGDIPDIIEKW
-447 RAIKKDNTLEPAKED
+447 RDIKKDNTLEPSKED
-462 KWFWVEKEE
+462 RWFWVEKEE
-471 IVNNDYDL
+471 IAGNDYDL

-491 VIYEKPEVIL
+491 VVYEKPEVIL
-501 DKIETLEKSILEDIA
+501 ERIEILEKSILENIA
-516 AIKGMVK
+516 ELKGMVK

>member
-1 MRRTEEMLNAEIK
+1 MLSADIK

-60 RIGRPFKSLFME
+60 RIGKPFKSLFVE
-72 LTEKLKADGKF
+72 LSEKLKDKN
-83 EADFSWELL
+83 EEIIKSDFDWELM

-98 HLEVEKMFE
+98 HLDVEKMFQ

-115 FIKSMGGEESS
+115 AIKKLGGDNSS

-148 RLIDGINMDDADT
+148 RIIDEINMDDADT

-195 MDPSAEDKICDPACG
+195 MDPTSEDKICDPACG
-210 TAGFLINSL
+210 TAGFIINSL

-233 TDEEGNLHNRIG
+233 TDEEGNFHNRIG
-245 DMMSSEE
+245 DMMSNEE
-252 WEHFRTQM
+252 WEHFRTEM

-267 PSMVRIASMNLMLHS
+267 SSMVRIASMNLMLHS
-282 IDNPHIRQ
+282 IDNPNVRR
-290 MDALS
+290 MDSLS
-295 KRYEEENKYT
+295 KNYEEENKYT

-310 PPFKGSIDAGDINPS
+310 PPFKGSIDKNDINS
-325 LAKGAKTTK
+325 TLVKGAKTTK

-410 ETKKVWFYDMQ
+410 ETNKVWFYDMQ
-421 SDGYSLDDKRN
+421 SDGFSLDDKRN

-447 RAIKKDNTLEPAKED
+447 RAIKKDNSIEPTKED
-462 KWFWVEKEE
+462 KWFWVEKED
-471 IVNNDYDL
+471 IVGNDYDL

-484 KEIEYEE
+484 KQIEYEE
-491 VIYEKPEVIL
+491 VVYEKPEVIL
-501 DKIETLEKSILEDIA
+501 EKIEALEKSILEDIA
-516 AIKGMVK
+516 VIKGMVK

>member
-1 MRRTEEMLNAEIK
+1 MLSAEIK
-14 SKIDKLWNN
+14 SKIDRLWNN

-51 DNANEKRAN
+51 DNAKVKRAN
-60 RIGRPFKSLFME
+60 RMEVPYTSLFKD
-72 LTEKLKADGKF
+72 LNDKLIADNKSTY
-83 EADFSWELL
+83 DFNYELL
-92 KWSQFK
+92 KWSEFQ
-98 HLEVEKMFE
+98 HLDVNEMFD

-115 FIKSMGGEESS
+115 AIKMLGGAESS

-148 RLIDGINMDDADT
+148 RLIEGINMDDADT

-195 MDPSAEDKICDPACG
+195 MDPTSEDKICDPACG

-245 DMMSSEE
+245 DMMSNEE
-252 WEHFRTQM
+252 WDHFRKDM

-282 IDNPHIRQ
+282 IDNPNIRQ
-290 MDALS
+290 IDAMS
-295 KRYEEENKYT
+295 KAYDEENKYT

-310 PPFKGSIDAGDINPS
+310 PPFKGSIDANDINPT
-325 LAKGAKTTK
+325 LTKGAKTTK

-357 PDGVLFGSTKAHKD
+357 PDGVLFGSSKAHKD
-371 IRKTLVEENALEGVI
+371 IRKALVEENALEGVI

-399 STAVLLFTKGG
+399 STAILIFTKAG
-410 ETKKVWFYDMQ
+410 ETDKVWFYDMQ
-421 SDGYSLDDKRN
+421 SDGFSLDDKRN

-447 RAIKKDNTLEPAKED
+447 KAIKENNNLEPAKED
-462 KWFWVEKEE
+462 KWFWVGKEE
-471 IVNNDYDL
+471 ILGNDYDL

-491 VIYEKPEVIL
+491 VVYEKPAVIL
-501 DKIETLEKSILEDIA
+501 SKLEELENSILQDVESL
-516 AIKGMVK
+516 KGMVK